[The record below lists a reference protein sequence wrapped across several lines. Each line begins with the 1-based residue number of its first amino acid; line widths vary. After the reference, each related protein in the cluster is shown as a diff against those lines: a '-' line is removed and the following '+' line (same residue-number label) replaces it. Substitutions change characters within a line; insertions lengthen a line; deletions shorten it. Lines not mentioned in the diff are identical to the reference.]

1 MSVWQEHRRMLG
13 TREKAGRT
21 GLGLECLYE
30 EFGFPFL

>member
-1 MSVWQEHRRMLG
+1 MLG

-30 EFGFPFL
+30 EFGFPFLCSGEICPGG